1 MAVLVNDEKI
11 DPAEIE
17 QEMERLRPYYDQY
30 VRENNPDGGDEQLT
44 EWARENI
51 IERTLIKQA
60 AVADPEA
67 IPAEQIDEM
76 FEQVKENL
84 DEGVTEQQVRADIE
98 THMRISRL
106 LEQISEQAGEPSD
119 EDLQEYYKGNEQ
131 QFTSPEQVRASHI
144 VKHIDGQTTHEDA
157 LKAIQD
163 VKAELDGGKDF
174 EELAS
179 EHSDCPDQA
188 GDLGYFPRGQMV
200 PEFEDVAFKMEV
212 GDVSEPFLTA
222 FGYHIAKLQD
232 KQPEQVVPF
241 EQVKDNI
248 QQELTEQLR
257 RKVMEDYV
265 DGLKGKATIEEADD

>member
-1 MAVLVNDEKI
+1 MAVLVNGEKI

-51 IERTLIKQA
+51 VERTLIKQA
-60 AVADPEA
+60 ATADPEA
-67 IPAEQIDEM
+67 IPAEQIDEA
-76 FEQVKENL
+76 FEQVKDNL
-84 DEGVTEQQVRADIE
+84 DEGVTEEQVRADIE
-98 THMRISRL
+98 AHMRIGRL
-106 LEQISEQAGEPSD
+106 LEQIGEQAGEPSD
-119 EDLQEYYKGNEQ
+119 EELQEFYQSNEQ
-131 QFTSPEQVRASHI
+131 QFTSPEQIRASHI

-157 LKAIQD
+157 LKAIQE

-174 EELAS
+174 EELAA

-200 PEFEDVAFKMEV
+200 PEFEDVVFQMEV

-232 KQPEQVVPF
+232 KQPEQVAPF
-241 EQVKDNI
+241 EQVKENI

-257 RKVMEDYV
+257 RKVMEEYV
-265 DGLKGKATIEEADD
+265 DGLKQKATVEEADD